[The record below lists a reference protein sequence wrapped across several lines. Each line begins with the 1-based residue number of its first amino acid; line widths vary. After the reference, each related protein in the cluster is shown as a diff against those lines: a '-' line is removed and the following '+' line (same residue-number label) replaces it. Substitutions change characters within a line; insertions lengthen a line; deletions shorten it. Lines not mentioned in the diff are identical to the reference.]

1 MVTDPERLYRTAL
14 QQFEQ
19 KSFES
24 SEATLAALLNS
35 VPAHA
40 RGHLLQASIDLRFRR
55 YRKAHLHVM
64 HAAGAMPAD
73 AESEY
78 ALFGKLGIFN
88 EHAEMVASAERLLAW
103 RLRDVAQLS
112 QVISALSA
120 IGAFALADRFAEQMQ
135 RRAPNLPATL
145 MAQGYLAVHNGAFD
159 LAENALSRAVAIQPR
174 MGMASWL
181 LSRLQTQTLQKNHV
195 DQLRRVLADPAS
207 LRPVDSAFLGYALH
221 KELHDLGDFAG
232 AWAALAA
239 ACASKRQI
247 TPYDEASMM
256 ALFDAIE
263 AMPIRP
269 AMAEPE
275 AAAAMP
281 IFIVGMHRSGTTL
294 LERMLGRHP
303 QVVDCGETY
312 RFTAQLREA
321 ADHHCKG
328 VVDQRII
335 ASAAGVD
342 AAAIARGYLESCRWR
357 LRDDCTHFTEKLPSN
372 FLVIGLIKQALPQ
385 ARILHMR
392 RDPMDTCLSNLREL
406 FSDACAYSYDQGEL
420 GRYYRRYERLMAHW
434 HRCFPGEIL
443 DVRYED
449 LVAQPE
455 AEARRVLD
463 YCGLPW
469 RDDVIDVT
477 GHAGAVT
484 TASAV
489 QVRSP
494 IHRRSVGA
502 WRAYEVQ
509 LAPLRGILDA

>member
-1 MVTDPERLYRTAL
+1 MVTDTERLYRTAL

-24 SEATLAALLNS
+24 SEATLTALLNS

-40 RGHLLQASIDLRFRR
+40 RGNLLQSSIDLRCRR
-55 YRKAHLHVM
+55 YRKAHAHAM
-64 HAAGAMPAD
+64 CAAGSMPAE

-78 ALFGKLGIFN
+78 ALFGKLGVFN
-88 EHAEMVASAERLLAW
+88 EHAAMVASAERLLPL
-103 RLRDVAQLS
+103 RLRDPAQLT
-112 QVISALSA
+112 QMISSLSA
-120 IGAFALADRFAEQMQ
+120 IGAFALADRFAEQLQ

-145 MAQGYLAVHNGAFD
+145 LAQGYLAVHKGDFD
-159 LAENALSRAVAIQPR
+159 LAENVLTRAVAIQPR
-174 MGMASWL
+174 IGMASWL
-181 LSRLQTQTLQKNHV
+181 LSRLHTQTSQKNHV
-195 DQLRRVLADPAS
+195 DGLRRVLSDRAS
-207 LRPVDSAFLGYALH
+207 LRPVDSAFLGFALH
-221 KELHDLGDFAG
+221 KELHDLGDYAG
-232 AWAALAA
+232 AWEALAA
-239 ACASKRQI
+239 ACALKRQI

-256 ALFDAIE
+256 ALFESIE
-263 AMPIRP
+263 AAPIVP
-269 AMAEPE
+269 AMGESDAG
-275 AAAAMP
+275 AATP

-303 QVVDCGETY
+303 HVVDCGETY

-321 ADHHCKG
+321 ADHQCKG
-328 VVDQRII
+328 VVDLRII
-335 ASAAGVD
+335 ESAARFD

-357 LRDDCTHFTEKLPSN
+357 LRADSSHYTEKLPSN
-372 FLVIGLIKQALPQ
+372 FLIIGLIKQALPQ

-392 RDPMDTCLSNLREL
+392 RDPMDTCWSNLREL

-449 LVAQPE
+449 LVANPE

-463 YCGLPW
+463 YCGLSW
-469 RDDVIDVT
+469 RDDVIDVA
-477 GHAGAVT
+477 GHAGAVA

-494 IHRRSVGA
+494 IHRRSIGA
-502 WRAYEVQ
+502 WRAYENP
-509 LAPLRGILDA
+509 LAPLRAILDA